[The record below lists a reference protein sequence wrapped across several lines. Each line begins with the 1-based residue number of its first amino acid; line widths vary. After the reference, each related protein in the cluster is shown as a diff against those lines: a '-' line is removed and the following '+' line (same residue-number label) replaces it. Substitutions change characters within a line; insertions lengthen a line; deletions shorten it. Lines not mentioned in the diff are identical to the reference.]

1 MKSENRVPENTLSG
15 DGSRG
20 SRLSEEQFS
29 EIMDGLVKDCENV
42 LRVYLPDPDNM
53 PSGEEPA
60 ATAAAAMRYSTMA
73 GGKRLRPLL
82 IARISDLYG
91 GDRRLAEP
99 FMAALEMIHTYSLV
113 HDDLPAMDDD
123 DYRRGRKTTHIV
135 YGEGMAVLA
144 GDGLLNS
151 AYETAAEAFDAA
163 RTPEQT
169 QAVVRALR
177 VLMRN
182 AGIYGMVGGQCAD
195 LEAENPGAA
204 VTPRLLEYIHSHKTA
219 CMIQS
224 GFMIGAILAGAPQED
239 ILRLERIGRCIG
251 IAFQIKDDI
260 LDVIGDSEELGKTV
274 GSDEKDGK
282 TTYVT
287 LHGLEKAGKDVRALT
302 EEALQELNALSVRDD
317 FLSGLVQKLVSRKN

>member
-1 MKSENRVPENTLSG
+1 MKPENT
-15 DGSRG
+15 
-20 SRLSEEQFS
+20 FS
-29 EIMDGLVKDCENV
+29 ENTFSENAFSELMDALVAECESA
-42 LRVYLPDPDNM
+42 LRRYLPDPEHM
-53 PSGEEPA
+53 PPGEEPS
-60 ATAAAAMRYSTMA
+60 ATVASAMRYSTMA

-82 IARISDLYG
+82 IARICDLYG
-91 GDRRLAEP
+91 GSRLLAEP

-144 GDGLLNS
+144 GDALLNY
-151 AYETAAEAFDAA
+151 AYETAAAAFDAA
-163 RTPEQT
+163 RTPGQV
-169 QAVVRALR
+169 QAVIRALR

-195 LEAENPGAA
+195 LEAEDPGTA
-204 VTPRLLEYIHSHKTA
+204 VTPQLLEYIHSHKTA

-239 ILRLERIGRCIG
+239 ISRLEKIGRNIG
-251 IAFQIKDDI
+251 IAFQIQDDI
-260 LDVIGDSEELGKTV
+260 LDVVGDSAELGKTV
-274 GSDEKDGK
+274 GSDEKEGK

-302 EEALQELNALSVRDD
+302 EEALAELEALSVKDH
-317 FLSGLVQKLVSRKN
+317 FLSALVRQLVSRRK

>member
-1 MKSENRVPENTLSG
+1 MNSENK
-15 DGSRG
+15 
-20 SRLSEEQFS
+20 LSEEQFS
-29 EIMDGLVKDCENV
+29 QIMDGLVEECEDV
-42 LRVYLPDPDNM
+42 LRRFLPDPDHM

-60 ATAAAAMRYSTMA
+60 ATVASAMRYSTMA

-91 GDRRLAEP
+91 GDRQLAEP

-144 GDGLLNS
+144 GDGLL
-151 AYETAAEAFDAA
+151 AAFDAA
-163 RTPEQT
+163 GTPEQT

-195 LEAENPGAA
+195 LEAENSGTA
-204 VTPRLLEYIHSHKTA
+204 VTPQLLEYIHSHKTA

-239 ILRLERIGRCIG
+239 ILRLEKIGRSIG
-251 IAFQIKDDI
+251 IAFQIQDDI
-260 LDVIGDSEELGKTV
+260 LDVIGDSAELGKTV

-282 TTYVT
+282 ATYVT
-287 LHGLEKAGKDVRALT
+287 LHGLEKAGRDVRALT
-302 EEALQELNALSVRDD
+302 EEAMADLEALSVRDD
-317 FLSGLVQKLVSRKN
+317 FLTGLVQKLVSRKN

>member
-1 MKSENRVPENTLSG
+1 
-15 DGSRG
+15 
-20 SRLSEEQFS
+20 
-29 EIMDGLVKDCENV
+29 
-42 LRVYLPDPDNM
+42 M

-60 ATAAAAMRYSTMA
+60 ATVASAMRYSTMA

-91 GDRRLAEP
+91 GNRQLAEP

-144 GDGLLNS
+144 GDGLLNF
-151 AYETAAEAFDAA
+151 AYETAAAAFDAA
-163 RTPEQT
+163 GTPEQT

-195 LEAENPGAA
+195 LEAENSGTA
-204 VTPRLLEYIHSHKTA
+204 VTPQLLEYIHSHKTA

-239 ILRLERIGRCIG
+239 ILRLEKIGRSIG
-251 IAFQIKDDI
+251 IAFQIQDDI
-260 LDVIGDSEELGKTV
+260 LDVIGDSAELGKTV

-282 TTYVT
+282 ATYVT
-287 LHGLEKAGKDVRALT
+287 LHGLEKAGRDVRALT
-302 EEALQELNALSVRDD
+302 EEAMADLEALSVRDD
-317 FLSGLVQKLVSRKN
+317 FLTGLVQKLVSRKN

>member
-1 MKSENRVPENTLSG
+1 MNSEKK
-15 DGSRG
+15 
-20 SRLSEEQFS
+20 LSEEQFS
-29 EIMDGLVKDCENV
+29 QIMDGLVEECEDV
-42 LRVYLPDPDNM
+42 LRRFLPDPDHM

-60 ATAAAAMRYSTMA
+60 ATVASAMRYSTMA

-91 GDRRLAEP
+91 GDRQLAEP

-144 GDGLLNS
+144 GDGLLNF
-151 AYETAAEAFDAA
+151 AYETAAAAFDTAG
-163 RTPEQT
+163 TPEQT

-195 LEAENPGAA
+195 LEAENSGTA
-204 VTPRLLEYIHSHKTA
+204 VTPQLLEYIHSHKTA

-224 GFMIGAILAGAPQED
+224 GFMIGAILAGAPQDD
-239 ILRLERIGRCIG
+239 ILRLEKIGRSIG
-251 IAFQIKDDI
+251 IAFQIQDDI
-260 LDVIGDSEELGKTV
+260 LDVIGDSAELGKTV

-282 TTYVT
+282 ATYVT
-287 LHGLEKAGKDVRALT
+287 LHGLEKAGRDVRALT
-302 EEALQELNALSVRDD
+302 EEAMADLEALSVRDD
-317 FLSGLVQKLVSRKN
+317 FLTGLVQKLVSRKN

>member
-1 MKSENRVPENTLSG
+1 MNSEKK
-15 DGSRG
+15 
-20 SRLSEEQFS
+20 LSEEQFS
-29 EIMDGLVKDCENV
+29 QIMDGLVEECEDV
-42 LRVYLPDPDNM
+42 LRRFLPDPDHM

-60 ATAAAAMRYSTMA
+60 ATVASAMRYSTMA

-91 GDRRLAEP
+91 GDRQLAEP

-144 GDGLLNS
+144 GDGLLNF
-151 AYETAAEAFDAA
+151 AYETAAAAFDAA
-163 RTPEQT
+163 GTPEQT

-195 LEAENPGAA
+195 LEAENSGTA
-204 VTPRLLEYIHSHKTA
+204 VTPQLLEYIHSHKTA

-224 GFMIGAILAGAPQED
+224 GFMIGAILAGASQDD
-239 ILRLERIGRCIG
+239 ILRLEKIGRSIG
-251 IAFQIKDDI
+251 IAFQIQDDI
-260 LDVIGDSEELGKTV
+260 LDVIGDSAELGKTV

-282 TTYVT
+282 ATYVT
-287 LHGLEKAGKDVRALT
+287 LHGLEKAGRDVRALT
-302 EEALQELNALSVRDD
+302 EEAMADLEALSVRDD
-317 FLSGLVQKLVSRKN
+317 FLTGLVQKLVSRKN